1 MKATEI
7 EKRMEGMRDEAQRQV
22 LMRFFKTGKG
32 QYGEGDEFL
41 GLKVPQTRALVK
53 EIRGEVSDDEI
64 ERLLESRYH
73 EVRLCGFLLMVEEMK
88 RAKLHPERRREIA
101 ELYLR
106 HGRRVNNW
114 DLVDLSAPYIV
125 GEYLLDVE
133 AERSVLYRLA
143 ASDNLWE
150 QRIAIVSTMML
161 IRHGQ
166 MDDTLRIAAL
176 YLTHGHD
183 LIHKATGW
191 MLREVGKR
199 DRAALVAFLEAHYAE
214 MPRTALR
221 YAIERFP
228 ADERSSWM
236 RRR

>member
-1 MKATEI
+1 
-7 EKRMEGMRDEAQRQV
+7 MRDEAQRQV

-101 ELYLR
+101 ALYMR
-106 HGRRVNNW
+106 HGRRANNW

-133 AERSVLYRLA
+133 ADRSVLYRLA

-166 MDDTLRIAAL
+166 MDDTLSIAAL

-228 ADERSSWM
+228 ADERCSWM